1 METEDWSTNGFKS
14 NLESLLPREIGD
26 DDVLICLQIVCQE
39 SKKSTSETYQITAFK
54 TFRGN

>member
-26 DDVLICLQIVCQE
+26 DVLICLQIVCQE
-39 SKKSTSETYQITAFK
+39 SKKSTRETYQITAYK